1 MKGVANVHDVLAIET
16 QGQLA
21 DLPSSTY
28 EMICR
33 GAAINP
39 VAPALS
45 FFATADDHRNAECRT
60 YSELVRDVTRTA
72 NMFARLGVQRDS
84 VVAYVLPNLPE
95 THFVIWGGEAA
106 GIVCAINPLLEGAAM
121 ADLLQA
127 IGAEVLVT
135 LAPFPGTDLWPK
147 IHPVLERLRS
157 LRHLVLVDLADR
169 VPGPKRPDAKLMQ
182 RLEPSI

>member
-1 MKGVANVHDVLAIET
+1 MKGVANVQDVLAIET
-16 QGQLA
+16 RGQPA

-28 EMICR
+28 EMICQ

-45 FFATADDHRNAECRT
+45 FFATADDHRNAECWT

-106 GIVCAINPLLEGAAM
+106 GIVCAINPLLES
-121 ADLLQA
+121 DA
-127 IGAEVLVT
+127 IGELLNASCASVLVT
-135 LAPFPGTDLWPK
+135 LAPFPGIDLWQK
-147 IHPVLERLRS
+147 VQAVLHKLPC
-157 LRHLVLVDLADR
+157 LRHLVLVNPA
-169 VPGPKRPDAKLMQ
+169 
-182 RLEPSI
+182 

>member
-45 FFATADDHRNAECRT
+45 FFATADDHRNAECWT

-72 NMFARLGVQRDS
+72 NMFAGLGVHRDS

-95 THFVIWGGEAA
+95 THFVIWGGEAD
-106 GIVCAINPLLEGAAM
+106 GIVCAINPLLESE
-121 ADLLQA
+121 A
-127 IGAEVLVT
+127 IGELLNASCASVLVT
-135 LAPFPGTDLWPK
+135 LAPFPGTDLWERASRAAAVAPALRG
-147 IHPVLERLRS
+147 VLT
-157 LRHLVLVDLADR
+157 V
-169 VPGPKRPDAKLMQ
+169 
-182 RLEPSI
+182 

>member
-39 VAPALS
+39 LAPALS
-45 FFATADDHRNAECRT
+45 FFATADDHRNAECWT

-106 GIVCAINPLLEGAAM
+106 GIVCAINPLLESESIAELLRAGGAKW
-121 ADLLQA
+121 
-127 IGAEVLVT
+127 LVT
-135 LAPFPGTDLWPK
+135 LGPTPGLDLW
-147 IHPVLERLRS
+147 ERASRAAAAAPALRG
-157 LRHLVLVDLADR
+157 LLTVE
-169 VPGPKRPDAKLMQ
+169 LM
-182 RLEPSI
+182 PY

>member
-1 MKGVANVHDVLAIET
+1 MKGVASMDDVLAIEK
-16 QGQLA
+16 QGLPA

-39 VAPALS
+39 SAPALS
-45 FFATADDHRNAECRT
+45 FFATADDYRNAECWT

-106 GIVCAINPLLEGAAM
+106 GIVCAINPLLESE
-121 ADLLQA
+121 A
-127 IGAEVLVT
+127 IGELLKASGASVLVT
-135 LAPFPGTDLWPK
+135 LAPFPGTDLWQK
-147 IHPVLERLRS
+147 VHPVLPKIS
-157 LRHLVLVDLADR
+157 ALRHLVLINLADR
-169 VPGPKRPDAKLMQ
+169 TTGEK
-182 RLEPSI
+182 S